1 MNRGEVQRYIEA
13 RFPGTKVKSKMTI
26 HCRNS
31 RIFRLDVSHGKT
43 QDKIVV
49 KISRNYQ
56 PEEVALEYTNLSRFY
71 NGCRSEAIS
80 SPRPMFVDEEK
91 GILAMSCVPGSSL
104 AVMLHEIKPVSQSY
118 LNSAVDLSAR
128 ALAEYHALF
137 SRDEG
142 ESISID
148 HAAREDDINQ
158 FLAKS
163 RTLIEDCSLKTMV
176 TPFFDFTPWNIIIE
190 DSPSMTVKM
199 LYLID
204 FPRRDYVSTPHLDF
218 ARFRFSLELIKQFP
232 PARFL
237 GINRWDVDL
246 LFDRFLKGYCREM
259 QAELN
264 KNDLSLIALGRI
276 AYIRRAQDLGRKG
289 RRGWQPTLE
298 QAYLQTFS
306 RQWLDQ
312 KGTFSQWP
320 RLGRA
325 EKV

>member
-1 MNRGEVQRYIEA
+1 MNRGEVQRYIVA
-13 RFPGTKVKSKMTI
+13 RFPGSNVKSKMTI

-31 RIFRLDVSHGKT
+31 RIFRLDVSRGET
-43 QDKIVV
+43 QNKIVV

-56 PEEVALEYTNLSRFY
+56 PEEVALEHANLSRFY

-80 SPRPMFVDEEK
+80 SPRPLFVDEEE
-91 GILAMSCVPGSSL
+91 GILAMSYVPGSSL
-104 AVMLHEIKPVSQSY
+104 AIMLHEIKPVSQSY
-118 LNSAVDLSAR
+118 INSAVDLSAR
-128 ALAEYHALF
+128 ALAEYHTLF
-137 SRDEG
+137 SRDNG
-142 ESISID
+142 GSISID

-158 FLAKS
+158 FLARS

-190 DSPSMTVKM
+190 DSHSKTAEM

-204 FPRRDYVSTPHLDF
+204 FPRRDYVSTPHLDL

-246 LFDRFLKGYCREM
+246 LFDRFLKGYCRQM

-264 KNDLSLIALGRI
+264 KDDLSLIALGRK

-289 RRGWQPTLE
+289 RLGLQPMLE
-298 QAYLQTFS
+298 KVYLQTFS

-312 KGTFSQWP
+312 KGIFSQWP
-320 RLGRA
+320 GLGRA

>member
-13 RFPGTKVKSKMTI
+13 RFPGSKVKSRMTI

-31 RIFRLDVSHGKT
+31 RIFRLDVSHGET
-43 QDKIVV
+43 QEKIVV

-56 PEEVALEYTNLSRFY
+56 SEEVALEHANLSRFY
-71 NGCRSEAIS
+71 DGCRSEAIS
-80 SPRPMFVDEEK
+80 SPHPLFVDEEK
-91 GILAMSCVPGSSL
+91 GILAMSYVPGSSL

-118 LNSAVDLSAR
+118 LNSVVDLSAR
-128 ALAEYHALF
+128 ALAEYHTLF

-142 ESISID
+142 KSISID

-158 FLAKS
+158 FLARS
-163 RTLIEDCSLKTMV
+163 RALIEDCSLKTMV

-190 DSPSMTVKM
+190 DSPSKMAEM

-204 FPRRDYVSTPHLDF
+204 FPRRNYVCTPHLDF

-246 LFDRFLKGYCREM
+246 LFDRFLKGYCRQM

-264 KNDLSLIALGRI
+264 KDDLSLIALGRK

-289 RRGWQPTLE
+289 RHGWQPTLE

-320 RLGRA
+320 GLGLA

>member
-1 MNRGEVQRYIEA
+1 
-13 RFPGTKVKSKMTI
+13 
-26 HCRNS
+26 
-31 RIFRLDVSHGKT
+31 
-43 QDKIVV
+43 
-49 KISRNYQ
+49 
-56 PEEVALEYTNLSRFY
+56 
-71 NGCRSEAIS
+71 
-80 SPRPMFVDEEK
+80 
-91 GILAMSCVPGSSL
+91 
-104 AVMLHEIKPVSQSY
+104 
-118 LNSAVDLSAR
+118 
-128 ALAEYHALF
+128 
-137 SRDEG
+137 
-142 ESISID
+142 
-148 HAAREDDINQ
+148 
-158 FLAKS
+158 
-163 RTLIEDCSLKTMV
+163 MV

-190 DSPSMTVKM
+190 DSPSKMAEM

-204 FPRRDYVSTPHLDF
+204 FPRRNYVCTPHLDF

-246 LFDRFLKGYCREM
+246 LFDRFLKGYCRQM

-264 KNDLSLIALGRI
+264 KDDLSLIALGRK

-289 RRGWQPTLE
+289 RHGWQPTLE

-320 RLGRA
+320 GLGLA